1 MSDQQ
6 SSTQTPAKPVLC
18 KLGCGFFGNNATGD
32 YCSKCWRELQA
43 REGNVPAAPATS
55 VCVETT
61 SMEDISSPPVAPTEK
76 ESTPM
81 KDSETPQ
88 KKTMKKKKKKKTS
101 YKSMMAAMT
110 QGNNEYD
117 IEKEKESLRKVTGGG
132 TFSKI
137 DKI

>member
-1 MSDQQ
+1 M
-6 SSTQTPAKPVLC
+6 
-18 KLGCGFFGNNATGD
+18 
-32 YCSKCWRELQA
+32 
-43 REGNVPAAPATS
+43 PAAPATS